1 MSLEQ
6 GIMGFLTIKPL
17 SGYDIKKL
25 FDMSAAYFW
34 PANQSQIY
42 RTLKHLC
49 KDDLVEIKEQK
60 KGETVDRKIYAITE
74 NGRREYLTQL
84 QQNTVADF
92 ISRDSFLMQLYF
104 SGALDRDEQIRLL
117 ETQMQNIKKL
127 EQNLTNLYNEKLEQ
141 FLALSGLTQDD
152 PRFRSAMWAYEWER
166 IKCKEYAKLL
176 KTIKEDL
183 QSIRTDEQE

>member
-6 GIMGFLTIKPL
+6 GIMGFLSMRPL

-42 RTLKHLC
+42 RTLKQLC
-49 KDDLVEIKEQK
+49 KDGLVELKEQK
-60 KGETVDRKIYAITE
+60 KGETVDRKVYAITE
-74 NGRREYLTQL
+74 NGRREYLMQI

-104 SGALDRDEQIRLL
+104 AGALDRDEQVRLL
-117 ETQMQNIKKL
+117 DTQLQNINTLEHKL
-127 EQNLTNLYNEKLEQ
+127 INLYNEKLEQ

-152 PRFRSAMWAYEWER
+152 PRFRSAMWAYDWEL
-166 IKCKEYAKLL
+166 IKYKSYAKLL
-176 KTIKEDL
+176 KTIKKDL

>member
-6 GIMGFLTIKPL
+6 GIMGFLSMRPL

-42 RTLKHLC
+42 RTLKQLC
-49 KDDLVEIKEQK
+49 EDGLVELKEQK
-60 KGETVDRKIYAITE
+60 KGETVDRKVYAITE
-74 NGRREYLTQL
+74 IGRREYLMQI

-104 SGALDRDEQIRLL
+104 AGALDWDEQVRLL
-117 ETQMQNIKKL
+117 DTQLQNINTLEHKL
-127 EQNLTNLYNEKLEQ
+127 INLYNEKLEQ

-152 PRFRSAMWAYEWER
+152 PRFRSAMWAYDWEL
-166 IKCKEYAKLL
+166 IKYKGYAKLL
-176 KTIKEDL
+176 KTIKKDL
-183 QSIRTDEQE
+183 QSIRTDEKE